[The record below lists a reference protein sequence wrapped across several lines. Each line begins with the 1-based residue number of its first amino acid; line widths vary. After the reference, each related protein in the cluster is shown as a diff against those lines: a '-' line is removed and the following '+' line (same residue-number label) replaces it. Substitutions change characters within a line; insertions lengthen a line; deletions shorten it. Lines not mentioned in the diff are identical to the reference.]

1 MENRIIRQV
10 IILGAIAIISII
22 GSQAYW
28 VMKTWDLKE
37 QEFHRTVNIALRK
50 VAESLSKL
58 NESVLPN
65 QNLITQLSS
74 NYYIVNME
82 EVIDAG
88 VLEYFLHREFEALA
102 MNIDFEYAI
111 FDCASDE
118 MVYGNYCSYSVG
130 QPNNVELGK
139 LPKYD
144 QFTYYF
150 GVKFPTRSSYLIG
163 DMQLSIFFTVVLLIT
178 ILFFSYAM
186 FVILRQRRLSQ
197 MQKDFINN
205 MTHEFKTP
213 ISTIKISADVFLG
226 TKAIREDDRLLR
238 YANII
243 SEQNQ
248 RLNNQVEKVLQLAK
262 IERDSFK
269 LNIEKVDL
277 HELLSSSLQSV
288 EVHLGQEGGVLNTS
302 LNAKDP
308 VIKADKLHL
317 SNIIYNLLDNA
328 SKYCIEKPE
337 ITVATSNADNK
348 ILLEISDKG
357 IGIDKE
363 HQPRV
368 FDKFYR
374 IPTGNVHNVKGF
386 GLGLF
391 YVKKICEAHD
401 WKISLESEPGKGTS
415 ISILIKR

>member
-1 MENRIIRQV
+1 MKSSVIRQV
-10 IILGAIAIISII
+10 VILGAIAIISII
-22 GSQAYW
+22 AIQSYW
-28 VMKTWDLKE
+28 VLKTWDLRE
-37 QEFHRTVNIALRK
+37 QDFNQSVNIALRK
-50 VAESLSKL
+50 VAENLSEL
-58 NESVLPN
+58 NESVLPHK
-65 QNLITQLSS
+65 NLVTRLSS

-82 EVIDAG
+82 DVIDAG
-88 VLEYFLHREFEALA
+88 QLEFFLQKEFEALA

-111 FDCASDE
+111 FDCSSDE
-118 MVYGNYCSYSVG
+118 MVYGNYCTYSVE
-130 QPNNVELGK
+130 PKDNVELGK

-163 DMQLSIFFTVVLLIT
+163 KMQLSIIFTIMLFIT
-178 ILFFSYAM
+178 ILFFAYAIFM
-186 FVILRQRRLSQ
+186 ILRQRRLSQ

-213 ISTIKISADVFLG
+213 ISTIKISADVFLNN
-226 TKAIREDDRLLR
+226 KSIQSDQRLMR

-243 SEQNQ
+243 KDQNQ

-269 LNIEKVDL
+269 LNVEKVDL
-277 HELLSSSLQSV
+277 HELINSTLRSV
-288 EVHLGQEGGVLNTS
+288 ELKVSEKGGLLKS
-302 LNAKDP
+302 DLQAEDP
-308 VIKADKLHL
+308 IISADKLHL

-328 SKYCIEKPE
+328 VKYCKESPE
-337 ITVATSNADNK
+337 IHVETIDLDDK
-348 ILLEISDKG
+348 IVLNVIDKG
-357 IGIDKE
+357 IGIEKE
-363 HQPRV
+363 NQSKV

-391 YVKKICEAHD
+391 YVKKICDAHD
-401 WKISLESEPGKGTS
+401 WKINLESQIGAGTK
-415 ISILIKR
+415 ISILMKK